1 VARAAGT
8 IIGAVM
14 IQNKPLILLVWAIV
28 AASCAPPTESLT
40 LEPAKSPTSESVE
53 IAPTIRQTESRSTAA
68 PKPTATTTSTEDDGC
83 QETAGQMIQAEL
95 VDPELS
101 RSLPY
106 RVYLPP
112 CAAEMQGQ
120 LPSLYLLHG
129 LARTDSQ
136 WDELEADEIALNMM
150 VAEQAP
156 PFIMVM
162 PWERLGLEYE
172 ETIVDY
178 LIPHIESEYG
188 ASPDRA
194 LRSIG
199 GISRGAGWAL
209 RIGMQHP
216 ELFQAIGLHS
226 PAVLVPDEFL
236 IPEWIEQIP
245 VDNMP
250 ELWIDIG
257 DRDPL
262 RFSLPELTDLFDE
275 ADVPYV
281 LQSYPGE
288 HTESYWADHVEDYLH
303 WYVSGWLDLEPGDQP
318 R

>member
-1 VARAAGT
+1 
-8 IIGAVM
+8 M
-14 IQNKPLILLVWAIV
+14 IQNKLLLLLGWAV
-28 AASCAPPTESLT
+28 VTASCAPSPESLT
-40 LEPAKSPTSESVE
+40 LEPARPQRIE
-53 IAPTIRQTESRSTAA
+53 IAPTIRQTESRSTVA
-68 PKPTATTTSTEDDGC
+68 PKPAAATAPAEDDGC
-83 QETAGQMIQAEL
+83 QDTTGQMIQAEL

-112 CAAEMQGQ
+112 CAAELHGQ
-120 LPSLYLLHG
+120 LPTLYLLHG

-136 WDELEADEIALNMM
+136 WDGLEADEIALEMM

-178 LIPHIESEYG
+178 LIPHIERQYG
-188 ASPDRA
+188 ASPDPA

-209 RIGMQHP
+209 RIGLQHP

-236 IPEWIEQIP
+236 IPEWLEQIP
-245 VDNMP
+245 VESMP

-262 RFSLPELTDLFDE
+262 RFSLPELTASSMKPTYLMSFNPTQ
-275 ADVPYV
+275 ANIPKAIGPLMWGIICAGMYRVGV
-281 LQSYPGE
+281 IWN
-288 HTESYWADHVEDYLH
+288 WAISL
-303 WYVSGWLDLEPGDQP
+303 GNFPKP
-318 R
+318 